1 MELISSILF
10 IYLFIFRLRGRVG
23 EREGE
28 KHLRVVDSRA
38 PHHWG
43 PGPQPRHVP

>member
-1 MELISSILF
+1 ME
-10 IYLFIFRLRGRVG
+10 G

-28 KHLRVVDSRA
+28 KHPCVVASHT
-38 PHHWG
+38 PNQE